1 MLVPDVSGDFDRI
14 KGRRVVYTDNDLIG
28 THSVTSGETSSQTT
42 KTYDPLFIGNLKA
55 AATLFQ
61 RKAMEVAATD
71 VGGDAWANDAYE
83 LRCLCRMDAQAVDTT
98 AVYFTGYERI

>member
-1 MLVPDVSGDFDRI
+1 M
-14 KGRRVVYTDNDLIG
+14 
-28 THSVTSGETSSQTT
+28 TSGEPTSQTT

-83 LRCLCRMDAQAVDTT
+83 LRCLCRMDAQAADTT
-98 AVYFTGYERI
+98 AVYSTGYELT